1 MFRKRLGTAQTLA
14 IEFVAGGRIW
24 VMILYRT
31 PSMVGWGIS
40 LCLSPD
46 SSPAHLL
53 GAVLVIKVHG
63 GESSSSCANPLQ
75 DERIRL
81 RAPHNRKGYMLAPT
95 HKLAEP
101 SGFVRLYL
109 YWKLNDWLINE
120 MNTRYLDC
128 DGTLHVQME
137 ITLA

>member
-1 MFRKRLGTAQTLA
+1 MSRKRLGTAQTLA

-24 VMILYRT
+24 VMALYRT
-31 PSMVGWGIS
+31 PSMIGWGIS
-40 LCLSPD
+40 LCLSQD

-63 GESSSSCANPLQ
+63 GESSCANPPQ

-101 SGFVRLYL
+101 SGFVRLY
-109 YWKLNDWLINE
+109 WKLNDWLINE

-128 DGTLHVQME
+128 AGTLHVQME